1 MTVPRRI
8 GKSKSGRMNVANF
21 CKDGRGFT
29 LVEVLIAAVI
39 LAAVVIPLMASF
51 INATRWTAEAQAL
64 LTAANLAQ
72 GKLEE
77 VKNRRYDQVLNEP
90 DDPSKPPVPFADY
103 PGYAYRINVSE
114 YTRDDHPYL
123 KRHLKTVTATVY
135 YETPGGQKTV
145 SLTMDKGDR

>member
-1 MTVPRRI
+1 MTAPRRI

-39 LAAVVIPLMASF
+39 LAAVVIPLMTSF

-72 GKLEE
+72 SKLEE
-77 VKNRRYDQVLNEP
+77 AKNKPYVEVQNEP
-90 DDPSKPPVPFADY
+90 ADSSKPPVPFADY
-103 PGYAYRINVSE
+103 PDYACRITVSE
-114 YTRDDHPYL
+114 YTGDDQDL
-123 KRHLKTVTATVY
+123 IGHLKTVTATVF

>member
-1 MTVPRRI
+1 
-8 GKSKSGRMNVANF
+8 MNVANF

-39 LAAVVIPLMASF
+39 LVAVVIPLMASF

-77 VKNRRYDQVLNEP
+77 AKNKPYVEVQNEP
-90 DDPSKPPVPFADY
+90 ADSGQPPVPFADY
-103 PGYAYRINVSE
+103 PGYTCRITVSE
-114 YTRDDHPYL
+114 YTGNDPDIRG
-123 KRHLKTVTATVY
+123 HLKTVTATVY
-135 YETPGGQKTV
+135 YETLGGQKTV